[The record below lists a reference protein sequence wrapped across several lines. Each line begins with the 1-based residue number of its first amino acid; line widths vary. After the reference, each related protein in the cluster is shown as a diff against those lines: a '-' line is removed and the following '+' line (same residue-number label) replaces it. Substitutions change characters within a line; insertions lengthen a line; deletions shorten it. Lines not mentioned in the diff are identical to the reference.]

1 MTPRFIGK
9 DPESPNGDSPS
20 VWDDGDN
27 FVIQGW
33 KITDRE
39 EIAELLLSAGQSL
52 IPGHET
58 LIRFPKRL
66 TYFLMGLSASATVR
80 EPRGW
85 TLAGG
90 PPVAIPHEEHPA

>member
-1 MTPRFIGK
+1 MFIGK

-20 VWDDGDN
+20 VWDDGEN

-33 KITDRE
+33 TITDRD
-39 EIAELLLSAGQSL
+39 EIAELLLASGQSS

-66 TYFLMGLSASATVR
+66 AHFLVEMSTSAPVSDLGA
-80 EPRGW
+80 W

-90 PPVAIPHEEHPA
+90 CPMAVPHEEYPP